1 MKRFLR
7 GILAACVGLAAGAA
21 ADTPR
26 TGWQPEGPYP
36 FGVLN
41 QRSPVL
47 TAEYWNPILGYLSR
61 KTGARYELRIART
74 ANETTDLAVRG
85 ELAFAFTNHL
95 FTPKRDA
102 LGWTVLAR
110 PEGEPIR
117 GQIVAPESSPVRS
130 LSDLQGKRVVFPNP
144 YAFVGYFVPFDAL
157 LQAGVEVIPEFVG
170 NQEAA
175 MGRLRAGEVAAAG
188 VNHKVMATFARR
200 EHFPYRV
207 LYESGP
213 YLDLCI
219 MAHPA
224 VPPEKRAALRA
235 VLAGMAS
242 DPEGRAVLEASARA
256 IGAAKAEGFTEAAD
270 SDYDNYRAFFRS
282 TRVPFDQ

>member
-1 MKRFLR
+1 MFKCIGRW
-7 GILAACVGLAAGAA
+7 LAVGWLCIGGAA

-26 TGWQPEGPYP
+26 QGWEPDGPYP

-47 TAEYWNPILGYLSR
+47 TAEYWNPILDYLGR

-85 ELAFAFTNHL
+85 ELAFAYTNHL
-95 FTPKRDA
+95 FTPRRDA
-102 LGWTVLAR
+102 LGWSVLAR
-110 PEGEPIR
+110 PEGEGIR
-117 GQIVAPESSPVRS
+117 GQIVVTRDSPARR
-130 LSDLQGKRVVFPNP
+130 LEDLRGQTVVFPNP
-144 YAFVGYFVPFDAL
+144 YAFVGYFVPYDAL
-157 LQAGVEVIPEFVG
+157 LQAGVEVTPEFVG

-175 MGRLRAGEVAAAG
+175 MGRLKAGDAAAAG
-188 VNHKVMATFARR
+188 VNHKVMATYARR
-200 EHFPYRV
+200 EGFEYRV
-207 LYESGP
+207 LHESEP

-224 VPPEKRAALRA
+224 VPPARREALRAALD
-235 VLAGMAS
+235 GMAE
-242 DPEGRAVLEASARA
+242 DAEGRAVLEAGARA
-256 IGAAKAEGFTEAAD
+256 IGAAQAEGFTAARD
-270 SDYDNYRAFFRS
+270 ADYDNYRAFFRT